1 MTPVKNTAMEDKV
14 LKGVLYSEKKAGRL
28 SLGFVTLDSSRSL
41 NALDLR
47 MLHSIEKKLL
57 NWRRRD
63 DIACVV
69 LSANS
74 KKAFCAG
81 GDIKS
86 LVAGLHQDK
95 LSQFARDYFT
105 TEYFV
110 DYLIHVYPKPILCWA
125 DGITMGGGIGIM
137 NGASYRVVTERS
149 LLAMPETAIGF
160 FTDVGATYFLNQLP
174 SGLGLFLGL
183 TAARFNGFDAVK
195 MKLAEGLLSSDKKNT
210 VFEGLSHLPWT
221 EDPQKNIET
230 LHRYL
235 AGESEVDLSHESDL
249 LKRVGEIQ
257 KLVNKSTIDEV
268 DAAFRKWKG
277 KDEWIESALQGYFAG
292 SPTSVKTVFEQLKRG
307 KNLSLKDAFLREW
320 NMAMNYCER
329 SDLREGVRAVL
340 VDKDHRPRWNPPALS
355 EVQAKEIE
363 RYFSEPSSLPN
374 LLGQKIAS
382 AGIG

>member
-1 MTPVKNTAMEDKV
+1 MKNTAMEDKV